1 MRHSKFSI
9 EPNEYFTTNLR
20 SNLLD
25 ILFDGSGEDID
36 YGYIFL
42 SYPNWRR
49 DQIDLFQYIHPD
61 FLHTLRTE
69 SSILIVDYTYEG
81 FSSIQCPIIEILEKN
96 CLKHNID
103 PKKIFY
109 FSGNLRDSSQTINV
123 IPMFLLDYNSNWKI
137 IQNLNQVKTDFLQ
150 KNKNDIILSLSRRN
164 RSHRVLAHAMLT
176 HSELNDYSIISQDT
190 CKNLKIDD
198 NTLSKAGLTSKQWK
212 QFQKQ
217 LPRIANKNDFHIN
230 AVFDHFP
237 TLHNHTCFSIVNE
250 TEINDFNNTSM
261 FFSEK
266 ILKPIINFQPFV
278 IYGQRGINHA
288 LCELG
293 YKPYGD
299 YFDLSFDREEN
310 NILRYKKLLENITT
324 LTKRLASS
332 SIEEQLD
339 WRFKH
344 IELLEYNYN
353 IFLQQHQSVAACRC
367 FLDRVSQL

>member
-1 MRHSKFSI
+1 
-9 EPNEYFTTNLR
+9 
-20 SNLLD
+20 
-25 ILFDGSGEDID
+25 
-36 YGYIFL
+36 
-42 SYPNWRR
+42 
-49 DQIDLFQYIHPD
+49 
-61 FLHTLRTE
+61 
-69 SSILIVDYTYEG
+69 
-81 FSSIQCPIIEILEKN
+81 
-96 CLKHNID
+96 
-103 PKKIFY
+103 
-109 FSGNLRDSSQTINV
+109 
-123 IPMFLLDYNSNWKI
+123 MFLLDYNSNWGI
-137 IQNLNQVKTDFLQ
+137 IQNLDQVKTDFLQ

-164 RSHRVLAHAMLT
+164 RSHRVLAHAILI

-190 CKNLKIDD
+190 CKNFKIDD
-198 NTLSKAGLTSKQWK
+198 NLLSKAGLTSKQWK

-217 LPRIANKNDFHIN
+217 LPRIANKNDFQIN

-278 IYGQRGINHA
+278 IYGQCGINHA

-339 WRFKH
+339 WRFKY
-344 IELLEYNYN
+344 IKLLEHNYN
-353 IFLQQHQSVAACRC
+353 IFLQQHQSVAACRS